1 MGGTVEVE
9 GLSKS
14 FGSQNIWSDVTL
26 TLPPGEITALLGP
39 SGTGKSVF
47 LKSLMGLIRPEEGT
61 CVVNGVD
68 MVRAKESQRL
78 DLRKRFGV
86 LFQDG
91 ALFGSMSVYDN
102 VAFPLRSHTHKT
114 EAEIRQIVNDKLD
127 LVGLLGQEH
136 KLPGEM
142 SGGMKKRAGLA
153 RSLVTEPE
161 IILCDE
167 PDSGLDPVRT
177 ANLAQLLLDVNAQT
191 DATMLVV
198 THNIELARTLPDNL
212 GMLYRRHLVM
222 FGPREEF
229 LLTDH
234 PVVSQFMSGDPV
246 GPIGMSEEVDHSLVE
261 PLVEEELVKAE
272 TYSGVR
278 SEGYRMDGLDS
289 VRAGAR
295 AIEVVPRQLV
305 PSGGFPRASAHRH
318 ADRIASG
325 AARLYVADDEEVDR
339 GPVLRRPD
347 LISRALTQV
356 GALFAL
362 ALDTIRAAFR
372 RPFAGRELIEQ
383 FWFVTSVSWVPAML
397 VAIPFGAVIALQL
410 GTLTVQVGAQSFTG
424 AASVLAVVQQAAPI
438 VTTLVIAGA
447 GGAAICADLGARTI
461 REEIEAL
468 KVIGV
473 DPVQHL
479 VVPRVIGCMGAA
491 VLLNG
496 LVSVVGVLGG
506 YFFNV
511 VVQGGTPGAYLSSFT
526 ALAQTSDL
534 VVGELKALVFGFL
547 AGVVAAYRGL
557 NTRPGPKG
565 VGESVNQSVVV
576 TFLLLFFVNF
586 VITTL
591 YLQLVPGK
599 GA

>member
-1 MGGTVEVE
+1 MGGTVEVR

-26 TLPPGEITALLGP
+26 ELPAGEITALLGP

-47 LKSLMGLIRPEEGT
+47 LKSLMGLIRPEDGL
-61 CVVNGVD
+61 CLINGVD
-68 MVRAKESQRL
+68 MVKAREAHRL
-78 DLRKRFGV
+78 ELRKRFGV

-91 ALFGSMSVYDN
+91 ALFGSMNVFDN
-102 VAFPLRSHTHKT
+102 IAFPLRQHTHKS
-114 EAEIRQIVNDKLD
+114 EKEIRQIVNDKLD
-127 LVGLLGQEH
+127 MVGLLGQEH

-153 RSLVTEPE
+153 RSLVTDPE

-177 ANLAQLLLDVNAQT
+177 ANLAQLLMDVNAQT

-212 GMLYRRHLVM
+212 GMLYRRRLVM

-261 PLVEEELVKAE
+261 NLSGPDEP
-272 TYSGVR
+272 TYLSVA
-278 SEGYRMDGLDS
+278 DGNVM

-295 AIEVVPRQLV
+295 AIEVLPRQLTPAGGTV
-305 PSGGFPRASAHRH
+305 RTSGQRH
-318 ADRIASG
+318 AARVKSG
-325 AARLYVADDEEVDR
+325 QAPLYVADDEEHDR
-339 GPVLRRPD
+339 GGFFSKGDPV
-347 LISRALTQV
+347 SRALTQV
-356 GALFAL
+356 GDLFAL
-362 ALDTIRAAFR
+362 AMDTVRATGR
-372 RPFAGRELIEQ
+372 RPFAWRELLEQ
-383 FWFVTSVSWVPAML
+383 FWFVTSVSWIPAML

-410 GTLTVQVGAQSFTG
+410 GTLTMQVGAQSFTG

-461 REEIEAL
+461 REEIDAM

-473 DPVQHL
+473 DPVQRL
-479 VVPRVIGCMGAA
+479 VVPRVWACAGSA

-506 YFFNV
+506 YVFNV
-511 VVQGGTPGAYLSSFT
+511 MIQGGTPGAYLASFT
-526 ALAQTSDL
+526 ALARLSDL
-534 VVGELKALVFGFL
+534 VIGEVKAAIFGFL
-547 AGVVAAYRGL
+547 AGVVAAHRGL

-565 VGESVNQSVVV
+565 VGEAVNQSVVV

-599 GA
+599 AA